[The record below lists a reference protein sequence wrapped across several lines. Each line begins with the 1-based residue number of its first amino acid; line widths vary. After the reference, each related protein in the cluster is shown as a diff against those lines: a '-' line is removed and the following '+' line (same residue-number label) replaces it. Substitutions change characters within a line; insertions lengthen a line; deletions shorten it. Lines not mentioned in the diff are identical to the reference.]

1 MPKTGLYIGSRH
13 DIVPLLVFPN
23 IQRWIYMDGIP
34 VFKAGFEEDEYP
46 AATRLER
53 YLKDVQTEMKK
64 AGFTLVKSE
73 PKQKML
79 VFQKGKREV
88 VYFHS
93 TVFPDC
99 TKKQKELMKD
109 VTFLFLKAFTP
120 DKVVL
125 SMVKQTKPLTL
136 LIWHAPL
143 FFRWQTH
150 NFVVDFEKDRDL
162 VTFLLDNYVEN
173 VKYVFVRDKRIDY
186 DNALPNQIMKNVKL
200 DVSNIEKIPCVNLL
214 DYSYQEY
221 KDNKQ
226 SYKTLKQVPLAKLK
240 ATRKSR

>member
-23 IQRWIYMDGIP
+23 IQRWIYIDGIP
-34 VFKAGFEEDEYP
+34 VIKAGFEEDEYR

-53 YLKDVQTEMKK
+53 YLKDVEREMMK
-64 AGFTLVKSE
+64 AGFMLVKSE

-93 TVFPDC
+93 TVFPEC

-109 VTFLFLKAFTP
+109 ATFLFLKAFTP

-125 SMVKQTKPLTL
+125 SMVNQTKPLTL

-143 FFRWQTH
+143 FLGSQTQ
-150 NFVVDFEKDRDL
+150 NYVVDFENDRDL
-162 VTFLLDNYVEN
+162 ITFLLNNYVEN

-186 DNALPNQIMKNVKL
+186 DNSLPYQIMENLKL
-200 DVSNIEKIPCVNLL
+200 DVSHIEKIPCVNLL

-221 KDNKQ
+221 KGNKQ

-240 ATRKSR
+240 ATRKKG